1 MVDYSLAEE
10 YSDCVHALAI
20 VESNENPFAWG
31 DDGKAFGL
39 LQMHSATFKQYYGL
53 SIRFPP
59 SPSDTVTEAQIKACA
74 GFLDV
79 YHRESMDLRV
89 QAWNLGVHEVFDE
102 GKRNPEYL
110 KRYTEALNKVRAIH
124 R

>member
-1 MVDYSLAEE
+1 MIDYSIAEE

-20 VESNENPFAWG
+20 VESNENFFAVG
-31 DDGKAFGL
+31 DGGQAFGI
-39 LQMHSATFKQYYGL
+39 LQIHPATFKYYYGL
-53 SIRFPP
+53 AIRFPALET
-59 SPSDTVTEAQIKACA
+59 DTWLEAEIKTCA
-74 GFLDV
+74 GFLEL
-79 YHRESMDLRV
+79 YHRESMDLRI
-89 QAWNLGVHEVFDE
+89 QAWNLGAHAVFDE